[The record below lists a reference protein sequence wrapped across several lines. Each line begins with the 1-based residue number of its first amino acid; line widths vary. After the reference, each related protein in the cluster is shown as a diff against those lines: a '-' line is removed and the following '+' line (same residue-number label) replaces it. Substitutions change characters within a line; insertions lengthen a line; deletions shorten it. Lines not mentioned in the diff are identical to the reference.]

1 MVRIYPMSAFIDDY
15 GITIEIETEIGL
27 LTLLTN
33 FPRRN
38 KYITIRSICSLE
50 IKPEGRLEYGEDKQ
64 PVRAYTRYL
73 PKFIHR
79 ILMKVEKGML
89 YDLTTWEVVNKYRRE
104 HGGT

>member
-1 MVRIYPMSAFIDDY
+1 MSAFIDDY
-15 GITIEIETEIGL
+15 GITLEIETEIGL
-27 LTLLTN
+27 LILLTN

-50 IKPEGRLEYGEDKQ
+50 IKPGKRLGYEDKQ
-64 PVRAYTRYL
+64 PVRAYTRSL

-79 ILMKVEKGML
+79 ILMKIEKGVL
-89 YDLTTWEVVNKYRRE
+89 YNLTTWEVVNKYRRE